1 MVKKGMER
9 MFLFK
14 RKSAE
19 EKAIEQEIQDM
30 KLYLENNYKDLAI
43 GARKKATQLVN
54 TAYEEGKMTQSSYEQ
69 YSQILEYYTKEMSH
83 YNHQEFYH
91 S

>member
-1 MVKKGMER
+1 

-14 RKSAE
+14 SKSAE

-43 GARKKATQLVN
+43 GARKKALELVN
-54 TAYEEGKMTQSSYEQ
+54 EAYASGKLKKSSYQ
-69 YSQILEYYTKEMSH
+69 KYSELLEHYTKQMSH

>member
-1 MVKKGMER
+1 MRFFQRKTVQEKK
-9 MFLFK
+9 
-14 RKSAE
+14 
-19 EKAIEQEIQDM
+19 IEQEIQDM

-43 GARKKATQLVN
+43 AARKNATQLVETFHN
-54 TAYEEGKMTQSSYEQ
+54 AGQLKEESYQKYVEL
-69 YSQILEYYTKEMSH
+69 LESYTKEMEH

>member
-1 MVKKGMER
+1 MFGFIRRKKKSLEEVK
-9 MFLFK
+9 
-14 RKSAE
+14 
-19 EKAIEQEIQDM
+19 IETSINDM

-43 GARKKATQLVN
+43 SSRKEAIRLLEDFYQAEKISHKT
-54 TAYEEGKMTQSSYEQ
+54 YEEYK
-69 YSQILEYYTKEMSH
+69 QILDSYTKEMAH

>member
-1 MVKKGMER
+1 MVKKGREK

-54 TAYEEGKMTQSSYEQ
+54 TAYEEGKITKSSYEQ
-69 YSQILEYYTKEMSH
+69 YSQILEHYTKEMSH

>member
-1 MVKKGMER
+1 MTFLKKLW
-9 MFLFK
+9 LFK
-14 RKSAE
+14 RKNPYESQ
-19 EKAIEQEIQDM
+19 IETEIQDM

-43 GARKKATQLVN
+43 DARKKAVRLLESF
-54 TAYEEGKMTQSSYEQ
+54 YEAGQMNETSYEAYKKILDH
-69 YSQILEYYTKEMSH
+69 YSQEMAH

>member
-1 MVKKGMER
+1 

-43 GARKKATQLVN
+43 GARKKAAQLVDA
-54 TAYEEGKMTQSSYEQ
+54 AYEAGKMTKKSYEQ
-69 YSQILEYYTKEMSH
+69 YSQILEHYAKEMSH
-83 YNHQEFYH
+83 HNHQEFYH

>member
-1 MVKKGMER
+1 MFFKKW
-9 MFLFK
+9 K
-14 RKSAE
+14 KSE
-19 EKAIEQEIQDM
+19 EEAAIELQIKDM

-43 GARKKATQLVN
+43 KARKDAISLLEKYGKEGRLKPETYE
-54 TAYEEGKMTQSSYEQ
+54 AYKK
-69 YSQILEYYTKEMSH
+69 ILDEYTENMKN